1 MWAFSAGGEQGL
13 LFIAGCGLL
22 TATASLVGSPGS
34 GHTVQGQRLRLVRSR
49 AQALY

>member
-22 TATASLVGSPGS
+22 TAMASLVAEP
-34 GHTVQGQRLRLVRSR
+34 RLWARG
-49 AQALY
+49 AGAAAAACAL